1 MKKQIIAGFALV
13 LFAGTAAEA
22 QVATGGAY
30 ALDQTSVAAG
40 GTASTGGVYRVEGTS
55 GQTAAGVNSSGA
67 AYGMLSGFWQPAP
80 AAPTA
85 GAASVGGR
93 VLRTGGAGLGNAFVT
108 LSGGNLTAPRT
119 TRTNQF
125 GSFFFDG
132 IEVGQTYVISVAHR
146 RYGFAQNSQVITVMD
161 SVADLVFEAG
171 WNN

>member
-1 MKKQIIAGFALV
+1 MKKQIIAGFAFL
-13 LFAGTAAEA
+13 LLAGPAAEA

-40 GTASTGGVYRVEGTS
+40 GTASTGGAYRVEGTS

-67 AYGMLSGFWQPAP
+67 GYGLLSGFWQPLA

-85 GAASVGGR
+85 GTTTVGGR
-93 VLRTGGAGLGNAFVT
+93 VVRMGGAGLGGAVVT
-108 LSGGNLTAPRT
+108 LTGGRLTAPRT

-125 GSFFFDG
+125 GNFFFDG
-132 IEVGQTYVISVAHR
+132 IEVGETYVVSVAHR
-146 RYGFAQNSQVITVMD
+146 RYGFPQSSQIVTVMD

-171 WNN
+171 WSN